1 MNPTDI
7 AIDSN
12 QVIEYLLNQ
21 IRLLSLQVAI
31 ADAKAFTL
39 SAELE
44 KVNLSVVELTTD

>member
-1 MNPTDI
+1 MNPTEI
-7 AIDSN
+7 PVDSN

-31 ADAKAFTL
+31 ADAKAFYL
-39 SAELE
+39 ASELE